1 MFHIL
6 LVSPA
11 KSWRGL
17 RGSKFYIV
25 NFLPHP
31 LPTNMCQVTSP
42 ALYIKIVVRSHFFLN
57 CGFFVFQNTQ
67 GDNYAEKWILA
78 HVHRRRR
85 FSSGCPAFFG
95 ESSLLGWPT
104 GIVILHTY
112 FCLVI
117 RVSWQW
123 EFQLRGR
130 QLEDLVTELRTQWL
144 HPYLLFQG
152 DGLAFLCFLSQVS
165 HQLLSIVANDGE
177 HLDTKYNST

>member
-25 NFLPHP
+25 TFLPHP
-31 LPTNMCQVTSP
+31 LSTDTCQVTSP

-57 CGFFVFQNTQ
+57 CGFFVFQNIQ

-85 FSSGCPAFFG
+85 FSRGCPAFFG
-95 ESSLLGWPT
+95 ESCLLGWPT

-117 RVSWQW
+117 RVNRQW

-130 QLEDLVTELRTQWL
+130 QLEDLLQSSNPAATPLLTLSRRRACLSLLPFSGFSPTPL
-144 HPYLLFQG
+144 HSG
-152 DGLAFLCFLSQVS
+152 
-165 HQLLSIVANDGE
+165 
-177 HLDTKYNST
+177 